1 MTEEEIRRTV
11 REIALEILELEP
23 DELTDKMNFED
34 AGGDSIQRLELVTA
48 LRRELGVEYTLEDE
62 ARIESVRTAVRV
74 TQRLLVK

>member
-62 ARIESVRTAVRV
+62 ARIESVRTAVQV